1 MSIYKKIHQVQAAT
15 RSLAANAIGQTG
27 AARYNYVSGSKL
39 LGIIRPLMDKLGLI
53 LTQEVVDIKNEPITY
68 MTRNGEKT
76 EMFTTVHIR
85 FTWVDT
91 EDSSQMVN
99 EFFANGMNAWDK
111 GLGSALTYAERYY
124 LMKTFHIATDDDDV
138 DALVKEEAIKSL
150 PSQAV
155 QARRAAAMKPVPKE
169 KEIENGVMT
178 PEQFRERWNSDEEG
192 GGITYEDIAVCARS
206 WGLFPKPKIEPIEK
220 VKMAVLKAA
229 GVQDEQPYTPM
240 ADKDYWKI
248 VKAYAEGKKTKT
260 GGDYRQTWIEMTHA
274 KAEHI
279 AEFDNSVDDYKAANG
294 INL

>member
-1 MSIYKKIHQVQAAT
+1 MHQVQAAT
-15 RSLAANAIGQTG
+15 RSLAANTEGQTG
-27 AARYNYVSGSKL
+27 AARYNYVSGAKL
-39 LGIIRPLMDKLGLI
+39 LGVIRPLMDKLGLI

-91 EDSSQMVN
+91 DDGSQVVN
-99 EFFANGMNAWDK
+99 DFFANGMNAWDK

-124 LMKTFHIATDDDDV
+124 LMKTFHIATDEDDV
-138 DALVKEEAIKSL
+138 DALVKEEAINSQ

-155 QARRAAAMKPVPKE
+155 QARRAAAKRPAPKAE
-169 KEIENGVMT
+169 
-178 PEQFRERWNSDEEG
+178 
-192 GGITYEDIAVCARS
+192 
-206 WGLFPKPKIEPIEK
+206 
-220 VKMAVLKAA
+220 AA
-229 GVQDEQPYTPM
+229 PAEQPYTPM

-274 KAEHI
+274 KPEHI
-279 AEFDNSVDDYKAANG
+279 AEFDNHVDDYKASNG

>member
-1 MSIYKKIHQVQAAT
+1 MHQVQAAT
-15 RSLAANAIGQTG
+15 RSLAANTEGQTG
-27 AARYNYVSGSKL
+27 AARYNYVSGAKL
-39 LGIIRPLMDKLGLI
+39 LGVIRPLMDKLGLI

-91 EDSSQMVN
+91 DDGSQVVN
-99 EFFANGMNAWDK
+99 DFFANGMNAWDK

-124 LMKTFHIATDDDDV
+124 LMKTFHIATDEDDV
-138 DALVKEEAIKSL
+138 DALVKEEAINSQ

-155 QARRAAAMKPVPKE
+155 QARRTAAKRPAAKE
-169 KEIENGVMT
+169 E
-178 PEQFRERWNSDEEG
+178 
-192 GGITYEDIAVCARS
+192 
-206 WGLFPKPKIEPIEK
+206 
-220 VKMAVLKAA
+220 AA
-229 GVQDEQPYTPM
+229 PAEQPYTPM

-260 GGDYRQTWIEMTHA
+260 GGDYRQTWIDMTHA

-279 AEFDNSVDDYKAANG
+279 AEFDNHVDDYKASNG

>member
-1 MSIYKKIHQVQAAT
+1 MHQVQAAT
-15 RSLAANAIGQTG
+15 RSLAANTEGQTG
-27 AARYNYVSGSKL
+27 AARYNYVSGAKL
-39 LGIIRPLMDKLGLI
+39 LGVIRPLMDKLGLI

-91 EDSSQMVN
+91 DDGSQVVN
-99 EFFANGMNAWDK
+99 DFFANGMNAWDK

-124 LMKTFHIATDDDDV
+124 LMKTFHIATDEDDV
-138 DALVKEEAIKSL
+138 DALVKEEAINSQ

-155 QARRAAAMKPVPKE
+155 QARRTAAKRPA
-169 KEIENGVMT
+169 
-178 PEQFRERWNSDEEG
+178 
-192 GGITYEDIAVCARS
+192 A
-206 WGLFPKPKIEPIEK
+206 
-220 VKMAVLKAA
+220 KAEA
-229 GVQDEQPYTPM
+229 APAEQPYTPM

-260 GGDYRQTWIEMTHA
+260 GGDYRQTWIDMTHA
-274 KAEHI
+274 KPEHI
-279 AEFDNSVDDYKAANG
+279 AEFDNHVDDYKAANG

>member
-1 MSIYKKIHQVQAAT
+1 MHQVQAAT
-15 RSLAANAIGQTG
+15 RSLAANTEGQTG
-27 AARYNYVSGSKL
+27 AARYNYVSGAKL
-39 LGIIRPLMDKLGLI
+39 LGVIRPLMDKLGLI

-91 EDSSQMVN
+91 DDGSQVVN
-99 EFFANGMNAWDK
+99 DFFANGMNAWDK

-124 LMKTFHIATDDDDV
+124 LMKTFHIATDEDDV
-138 DALVKEEAIKSL
+138 DALVKEEAINSQ

-155 QARRAAAMKPVPKE
+155 QARRTAAKRPA
-169 KEIENGVMT
+169 
-178 PEQFRERWNSDEEG
+178 
-192 GGITYEDIAVCARS
+192 A
-206 WGLFPKPKIEPIEK
+206 
-220 VKMAVLKAA
+220 KAEVA
-229 GVQDEQPYTPM
+229 PAEQPYTPM

-260 GGDYRQTWIEMTHA
+260 GGDYRQTWIDMTHA

-279 AEFDNSVDDYKAANG
+279 AEFDNHVDDYKASNG

>member
-1 MSIYKKIHQVQAAT
+1 MHQVQAAT
-15 RSLAANAIGQTG
+15 RSLAANTEGQTG
-27 AARYNYVSGSKL
+27 AARYNYVSGAKL
-39 LGIIRPLMDKLGLI
+39 LGVIRPLMDKLGLI
-53 LTQEVVDIKNEPITY
+53 LTQEVVDIKNEPINY

-91 EDSSQMVN
+91 DDGSQVVN
-99 EFFANGMNAWDK
+99 DFFANGMNAWDK

-124 LMKTFHIATDDDDV
+124 LMKTFHIATDEDDV
-138 DALVKEEAIKSL
+138 DALVKEEAINSQ

-155 QARRAAAMKPVPKE
+155 QARRVAAKRPA
-169 KEIENGVMT
+169 
-178 PEQFRERWNSDEEG
+178 
-192 GGITYEDIAVCARS
+192 A
-206 WGLFPKPKIEPIEK
+206 
-220 VKMAVLKAA
+220 KAEA
-229 GVQDEQPYTPM
+229 APAEQPYTPM

-260 GGDYRQTWIEMTHA
+260 GGDYRQTWIDMTHA

-279 AEFDNSVDDYKAANG
+279 AEFDNHVDDYKASNG

>member
-1 MSIYKKIHQVQAAT
+1 MHQVQAAT
-15 RSLAANAIGQTG
+15 RSLAANTEGQTG
-27 AARYNYVSGSKL
+27 AARYNYVSGAKL
-39 LGIIRPLMDKLGLI
+39 LGVIRPLMDKLGLI

-91 EDSSQMVN
+91 DDGSQVVN
-99 EFFANGMNAWDK
+99 DFFANGMNAWDK

-124 LMKTFHIATDDDDV
+124 LMKTFHIATDEDDV
-138 DALVKEEAIKSL
+138 DALVKEEAINSQ

-155 QARRAAAMKPVPKE
+155 QARRTAAKRPAPKAE
-169 KEIENGVMT
+169 VA
-178 PEQFRERWNSDEEG
+178 P
-192 GGITYEDIAVCARS
+192 A
-206 WGLFPKPKIEPIEK
+206 
-220 VKMAVLKAA
+220 
-229 GVQDEQPYTPM
+229 EQPYTPM

-260 GGDYRQTWIEMTHA
+260 GGDYRQTWIDMTHA
-274 KAEHI
+274 KPEQI
-279 AEFDNSVDDYKAANG
+279 AEFDNHVDDYKASNG

>member
-1 MSIYKKIHQVQAAT
+1 MHQVQAAT
-15 RSLAANAIGQTG
+15 RSLAANTEGQTG
-27 AARYNYVSGSKL
+27 AARYNYVSGAKL
-39 LGIIRPLMDKLGLI
+39 LGVIRPLMDKLGLI

-91 EDSSQMVN
+91 DDGSQVVN
-99 EFFANGMNAWDK
+99 DFFANGMNAWDK

-124 LMKTFHIATDDDDV
+124 LMKTFHIATDEDDV
-138 DALVKEEAIKSL
+138 DALVKEEAINSQ

-155 QARRAAAMKPVPKE
+155 QARRTAAKRPAAK
-169 KEIENGVMT
+169 
-178 PEQFRERWNSDEEG
+178 
-192 GGITYEDIAVCARS
+192 A
-206 WGLFPKPKIEPIEK
+206 EP
-220 VKMAVLKAA
+220 APA
-229 GVQDEQPYTPM
+229 EQPYTPM

-248 VKAYAEGKKTKT
+248 VKAYAQGKKTKT

-274 KAEHI
+274 KPEHI
-279 AEFDNSVDDYKAANG
+279 AEFDNHVDDYKASNG

>member
-1 MSIYKKIHQVQAAT
+1 MHQVQAAT
-15 RSLAANAIGQTG
+15 RSLAANTEGQTG
-27 AARYNYVSGSKL
+27 AARYNYVSGAKL
-39 LGIIRPLMDKLGLI
+39 LGVIRPLMDKLGLI

-91 EDSSQMVN
+91 DDGSQVVN
-99 EFFANGMNAWDK
+99 DFFANGMNAWDK

-124 LMKTFHIATDDDDV
+124 LMKTFHIATDEDDV
-138 DALVKEEAIKSL
+138 DALVKEEAINSQ

-155 QARRAAAMKPVPKE
+155 QARRTAAKRPAAKE
-169 KEIENGVMT
+169 E
-178 PEQFRERWNSDEEG
+178 
-192 GGITYEDIAVCARS
+192 
-206 WGLFPKPKIEPIEK
+206 
-220 VKMAVLKAA
+220 AA
-229 GVQDEQPYTPM
+229 PAEQPYTPM

-274 KAEHI
+274 KPEHI
-279 AEFDNSVDDYKAANG
+279 AEFDNHVDDYKASNG

>member
-1 MSIYKKIHQVQAAT
+1 MHQVQAAT
-15 RSLAANAIGQTG
+15 RSLAANTEGQTG
-27 AARYNYVSGSKL
+27 AARYNYVSGAKL
-39 LGIIRPLMDKLGLI
+39 LGVIRPLMDKLGLI

-91 EDSSQMVN
+91 DDGSQVVN
-99 EFFANGMNAWDK
+99 DFFANGMNAWDK

-124 LMKTFHIATDDDDV
+124 LMKTFHIATDEDDV
-138 DALVKEEAIKSL
+138 DALVKEEAINSQ

-155 QARRAAAMKPVPKE
+155 QARRVAAKRPAPK
-169 KEIENGVMT
+169 
-178 PEQFRERWNSDEEG
+178 
-192 GGITYEDIAVCARS
+192 A
-206 WGLFPKPKIEPIEK
+206 EP
-220 VKMAVLKAA
+220 APA
-229 GVQDEQPYTPM
+229 EQPYTPM

-279 AEFDNSVDDYKAANG
+279 AEFDNHVDDYRASNG

>member
-1 MSIYKKIHQVQAAT
+1 MHQVQAAT
-15 RSLAANAIGQTG
+15 RSLAANTEGQTG
-27 AARYNYVSGSKL
+27 AARYNYVSGAKL
-39 LGIIRPLMDKLGLI
+39 LGVIRPLMDKLGLI

-91 EDSSQMVN
+91 DDGSQVVN
-99 EFFANGMNAWDK
+99 DFFANGMNAWDK

-124 LMKTFHIATDDDDV
+124 LMKTFHIATDEDDV
-138 DALVKEEAIKSL
+138 DALVKEEAINSQ

-155 QARRAAAMKPVPKE
+155 QARRVAAKRPAPKAE
-169 KEIENGVMT
+169 VA
-178 PEQFRERWNSDEEG
+178 P
-192 GGITYEDIAVCARS
+192 A
-206 WGLFPKPKIEPIEK
+206 
-220 VKMAVLKAA
+220 
-229 GVQDEQPYTPM
+229 EQPYTPM

-260 GGDYRQTWIEMTHA
+260 GGDYRQTWIDMTHA

-279 AEFDNSVDDYKAANG
+279 AEFDNHVDDYKASNG

>member
-1 MSIYKKIHQVQAAT
+1 MHQVQAAT
-15 RSLAANAIGQTG
+15 RSLAANTEGQTG
-27 AARYNYVSGSKL
+27 AARYNYVSGAKL
-39 LGIIRPLMDKLGLI
+39 LGVIRPLMDKLGLI

-91 EDSSQMVN
+91 DDGSQVVN
-99 EFFANGMNAWDK
+99 DFFANGMNAWDK

-124 LMKTFHIATDDDDV
+124 LMKTFHIATDEDDV
-138 DALVKEEAIKSL
+138 DALVKEEAINSQ

-155 QARRAAAMKPVPKE
+155 QARRTAAKRPAAK
-169 KEIENGVMT
+169 
-178 PEQFRERWNSDEEG
+178 
-192 GGITYEDIAVCARS
+192 A
-206 WGLFPKPKIEPIEK
+206 EP
-220 VKMAVLKAA
+220 APA
-229 GVQDEQPYTPM
+229 EQPYTPM

-260 GGDYRQTWIEMTHA
+260 GGDYRQTWIDMTHA
-274 KAEHI
+274 KPEHI
-279 AEFDNSVDDYKAANG
+279 AEFDNHVDDYRASNG

>member
-1 MSIYKKIHQVQAAT
+1 MSVYKKIHQVQAAT

-53 LTQEVVDIKNEPITY
+53 LTQEVLDIKNEPITY

-91 EDSSQMVN
+91 DDGSQMVN

-155 QARRAAAMKPVPKE
+155 QARRAAAKRPA
-169 KEIENGVMT
+169 
-178 PEQFRERWNSDEEG
+178 PEAG
-192 GGITYEDIAVCARS
+192 PAPAA
-206 WGLFPKPKIEPIEK
+206 EP
-220 VKMAVLKAA
+220 APA
-229 GVQDEQPYTPM
+229 EQPYTPM

-260 GGDYRQTWIEMTHA
+260 GGDYRQTWIKMTHA

-279 AEFDNSVDDYKAANG
+279 AEFDNHVDDYKASNG

>member
-1 MSIYKKIHQVQAAT
+1 MHQVQAAT
-15 RSLAANAIGQTG
+15 RSLAANTEGQTG
-27 AARYNYVSGSKL
+27 AARYNYVSGAKL
-39 LGIIRPLMDKLGLI
+39 LGVIRPLMDKLGLI

-91 EDSSQMVN
+91 DDGSQVVN
-99 EFFANGMNAWDK
+99 DFFANGMNAWDK

-124 LMKTFHIATDDDDV
+124 LMKTFHIATDEDDV

-155 QARRAAAMKPVPKE
+155 QARRTAAKRPAPKAE
-169 KEIENGVMT
+169 VA
-178 PEQFRERWNSDEEG
+178 P
-192 GGITYEDIAVCARS
+192 A
-206 WGLFPKPKIEPIEK
+206 
-220 VKMAVLKAA
+220 
-229 GVQDEQPYTPM
+229 EQPYTPM

-274 KAEHI
+274 KPEHI
-279 AEFDNSVDDYKAANG
+279 AEFDNHVDDYKASNG